1 MPVPLI
7 VPDASVILKWVLP
20 SDNEPDSEKA
30 AGLRDSI
37 LNDNV
42 RVLVPAL
49 WLYEVGNTIARRL
62 PEHAAAWMTAVIKF
76 ELEESTASPQWL
88 ETTLK
93 LTEQYGVTFYDA
105 AYHAVAIVQKGLF
118 VTADTRYVRQVN
130 GAGSVVALSDWVP
143 A

>member
-49 WLYEVGNTIARRL
+49 WLYEVGNTIARRF